1 MLKELLKPE
10 IQELIETRQW
20 SELREVLTT
29 WPAPEIADLLLD
41 NEKHDRVLLFRSL
54 PRALSTEVFSY
65 LEPDQQDALLGEL
78 TDTETREILASLS
91 PDDRTSLLEE
101 LPAEITQ
108 RLLNLLNPEDLKEAR
123 ELLGYPEDSIGRL
136 MTPDFVMVRPDWTI
150 SRVLGHIRRFGKN
163 SETINRIYVR
173 DSDGRLVDD
182 IHLRSIILADEE
194 EKISSLMDYNVVSVS
209 AFDHQEEA
217 VRILEKYDI
226 PAVPVV
232 DSEGYLIGIVTFDD
246 VMDVAQEE
254 ATEDIQKIG
263 GVEALD
269 EPYISTPFFKLIQKR
284 VGWLVVL
291 LFGEMLTTN
300 ALGLFEHELS
310 RAVVL
315 SLFLPL
321 IISSGGNSGS
331 QATTLII
338 RALALGE
345 IKLRDWLRILRREI
359 GVSFML
365 GIILGI
371 IGFLRIE
378 AESLFSDK
386 YGAHS
391 ILIAATV
398 GFSLVGVVMWGS
410 ICGAMMPFILKRLG
424 FDPATASAPF
434 VATVADV
441 VGLVIYF
448 LIAITILRGTLL

>member
-10 IQELIETRQW
+10 IQELIESRQW
-20 SELREVLTT
+20 SELREVLAT

-41 NEKHDRVLLFRSL
+41 NEKHDRVLMFRSL

-65 LEPDQQDALLGEL
+65 LEPDQQDALLEEL
-78 TDTETREILASLS
+78 TDAETREILASLS

-108 RLLNLLNPEDLKEAR
+108 RLLNLLNPDDLKEAR
-123 ELLGYPEDSIGRL
+123 QLLGYPEGSIGRM

-150 SRVLGHIRRFGKN
+150 KRALAHIRKFGKN

-173 DSDGRLVDD
+173 DISGKLVDD
-182 IHLRSIILADEE
+182 IMLRNIILAEE
-194 EKISSLMDYNVVSVS
+194 DDTVESLMDFNVVSLS
-209 AFDHQEEA
+209 AFDEQEEA
-217 VRILEKYDI
+217 VRTLEKYDI
-226 PAVPVV
+226 PAIPVV

-254 ATEDIQKIG
+254 ATEDIQRIG

-269 EPYISTPFFKLIQKR
+269 EPYMSTPFLKLIQKR
-284 VGWLVVL
+284 AGWLIVL
-291 LFGEMLTTN
+291 LFGEMLTTT
-300 ALGLFEHELS
+300 ALGFFEHELDK
-310 RAVVL
+310 AVIL

-345 IKLRDWLRILRREI
+345 IRLRDWWRILRKEI
-359 GVSFML
+359 LVSLVL
-365 GIILGI
+365 GLILGV

-378 AESLFSDK
+378 AWSLFSDI
-386 YGAHS
+386 YGIHS
-391 ILIAATV
+391 FLIALTV
-398 GFSLVGVVMWGS
+398 GISLVGVVMWGS
-410 ICGAMMPFILKRLG
+410 ICGSMMPFILKKLK

-448 LIAITILRGTLL
+448 LVAISILRGTLL